1 MSESLFEQA
10 RASSNKSFL
19 EREAEVVGGGLI
31 DGLGRAGG
39 QTIQDIKTF
48 GSNFA
53 NDWSGTTGGFLKDHW
68 SEAAVG
74 AAITFANP
82 KKWVTSL
89 LFAYSM
95 RGLLTDT
102 AQAAWLAG
110 SSDADTA
117 RLRSQYANSVSHEGT
132 AFLSSLPMTM
142 AGGYLG
148 RAGAGV
154 AFGKTPDG
162 KPLGALDM
170 LSGKV
175 TPAMVQRNIMTN
187 LVDKI
192 KPPETKLLI
201 TDMDGTVG
209 NFSGY
214 FARGIEKAIPEM
226 AANPKLIEANLA
238 LPEAQRVPIVDGKLS
253 EEWLYKAIGGVMDQQ
268 RSHDYPWSVEVA
280 VGEKLGVGQPG
291 RMTAAQFY
299 DAAVKPFWETMDK
312 ALVDHLTLYPNV
324 LETLSTLK
332 NDKGIPTVVLS
343 DAPAYIGLRRL
354 THMGLDRG
362 YVERLYALHN
372 WEMPNL
378 PDGGAAPQMA
388 RVNAMLDIA
397 NGLAEFKA
405 IPKSY
410 EKPHTQGFQ
419 ALMDQYGVRPA
430 QTLMVGDSR
439 MKDLGVAYNAGA
451 RGLWAKYGQPDA
463 HSETILERLRP
474 LPEEAPAPGP
484 KPPKVYPPSAGPPL
498 EHYGQILDYLK
509 PRADWGE
516 ILRGGVRYGLSVR
529 PSAAAALG
537 FTVGEPVIPQG
548 LTGLD
553 KPENAR

>member
-1 MSESLFEQA
+1 MSETLFEQA
-10 RASSNKSFL
+10 RANSPKSFL
-19 EREAEVVGGGLI
+19 EREYEVVGGGLI

-39 QTIQDIKTF
+39 QTLQDIKTF

-117 RLRSQYANSVSHEGT
+117 RLRAQYASSVSHEGT

-142 AGGYLG
+142 AGGYVG
-148 RAGAGV
+148 RAGAGI

-162 KPLGALDM
+162 QPLGALDL

-187 LVDKI
+187 LLDKI
-192 KPPETKLLI
+192 RPPETKLLI

-214 FARGIEKAIPEM
+214 FAHGIKNAIPEL
-226 AANPKLIEANLA
+226 ASNPKLIEANMA
-238 LPEAQRVPIVDGKLS
+238 LPEAQRIPVIDGKLS

-268 RSHDYPWSVEVA
+268 RSHDYPWSVELA

-291 RMTAAQFY
+291 RMSAAEFNSTAVQ
-299 DAAVKPFWETMDK
+299 PFWATMDK
-312 ALVDHLTLYPNV
+312 ALVEHLDLYPQV
-324 LETLSTLK
+324 LETLSAVK
-332 NDKGIPTVVLS
+332 DRGIPTVVLS

-372 WEMPNL
+372 WEVPNL

-388 RVNAMLDIA
+388 RVQSMLDIV
-397 NGLAEFKA
+397 NGLTEFRA
-405 IPKSY
+405 IPKSF

-439 MKDLGVAYNAGA
+439 VKDLGVAYNAGA

-463 HSETILERLRP
+463 HSEAILERLRP
-474 LPEEAPAPGP
+474 LPEEAPTGP
-484 KPPKVYPPSAGPPL
+484 KPAKVYPPSAGPPL
-498 EHYGQILDYLK
+498 ENYGQVLNYLK
-509 PRADWGE
+509 PKADWGE
-516 ILRGGVRYGLSVR
+516 ILRTGVRHGLAVR
-529 PSAAAALG
+529 PSPAAALG
-537 FTVGEPVIPQG
+537 FTIHDPLIPQG
-548 LTGLD
+548 LGGFD
-553 KPENAR
+553 KTEKTP